1 MKKRLR
7 PVILLLLAA
16 APLALVAGVWLRM
29 TAPLPPEVR
38 LPASRSALEDAA
50 RRHAATLGLDAGA
63 VAVRIT
69 PEFHDS
75 ARIYALRAAAPGVV
89 ALLNPGFVIGAG
101 LRAGEISASIR
112 MNPHGQL
119 LGFDLESE
127 ELSAPPELTE
137 EVVRAAATR
146 FVDDWLGF
154 APGLTISPL
163 ARAPRGRAN
172 RFTFEV
178 LPGDEPRARFSGS
191 ILMHGTRPLSAQ
203 LRPEFDS
210 AFAARFGKRTA
221 LRNTI
226 SSITALVTIGLTL
239 YALVLYRRRIRE
251 KEAPR
256 SRVRILIIAFALLGG
271 GHIALNFET
280 FANVD
285 APGETLPWYASV
297 LAAAGGGVLFAA
309 GGFLA
314 GAAYGAGEGQF
325 REGFPG
331 KMTSF
336 DALLAGHSRSRNVG
350 RSVTAGA
357 AAAAWAL
364 LAVSLG
370 AMVLGP
376 RSVLLLP
383 GPSIASSLGRLPW
396 VSTVM
401 DLPLGAVFVIVAGLF
416 MPLTF
421 ALRHVRPGWR
431 RWAILLTCTWLAT
444 GGFNDYNFVDSGQML
459 EPLIAVAVV
468 LAPFFLVD
476 LLAAITATSL
486 YYFGLQAS
494 ALAAVAPWMLP
505 GVLAQFTAVTL
516 VLLILGLAWRSGEDV
531 SEEEVKPD
539 YARNLDQRLSMR
551 SEISAAREAQLRLLP
566 AEPPVVAGLSLAASC
581 RPTGDVGADFY
592 DFFPLPDGRLVVFV
606 ASGGGLGVASALT
619 IALAKGYL
627 MSDLRRSDPPGATLT
642 RLRGLLTGRLGEVA
656 QRARFALIRIDP
668 GTGLV
673 EAARWGEVPGV
684 WHVSSSNQQAAPL
697 AFSDAAGSLPSTDWH
712 LTPGDALI
720 LHTEGLIS
728 ALEDQSSAGI
738 LHWFQRLSAHGAF
751 DAHILHAH
759 LLLQLTRGK
768 ERTLQRRLRSDLTTV
783 VLRLEHLSAKR
794 QEAAA

>member
-1 MKKRLR
+1 MEKRLR
-7 PVILLLLAA
+7 PVMILLLAA
-16 APLALVAGVWLRM
+16 APLALVAAVWLRM

-38 LPASRSALEDAA
+38 LPASRAALEDAA
-50 RRHAATLGLDAGA
+50 RRHAAALGLDAGA
-63 VAVRIT
+63 AAVRIK

-75 ARIYALRAAAPGVV
+75 ARIYALRAATPGVV
-89 ALLNPGFVIGAG
+89 ALLDPGFAIDAG
-101 LRAGEISASIR
+101 LRTGEVSASIR

-119 LGFDLESE
+119 LGFDLEYE
-127 ELSAPPELTE
+127 ELSAPPDLPED
-137 EVVRAAATR
+137 EVLAAATR

-163 ARAPRGRAN
+163 ARATRGRAN
-172 RFTFEV
+172 RFTFEA
-178 LPGDEPRARFSGS
+178 LPGSEPGARFSGS

-210 AFAARFGKRTA
+210 AFASQFRKRTA
-221 LRNTI
+221 LRNAI

-256 SRVRILIIAFALLGG
+256 GRVRILIIAFALLGG
-271 GHIALNFET
+271 GHIALNFES

-297 LAAAGGGVLFAA
+297 LAAAGGGLLFAA

-336 DALLAGHSRSRNVG
+336 DALLAGHARSRNVG

-370 AMVLGP
+370 AMALGP

-401 DLPLGAVFVIVAGLF
+401 DLPVAAVFVIVAGLF

-431 RWAILLTCTWLAT
+431 RWAILLTCAWLAA
-444 GGFNDYNFVDSGQML
+444 GGFNDFNFVNGGQML
-459 EPLIAVAVV
+459 EPLLAVAVL

-476 LLAAITATSL
+476 LLAAITATLL
-486 YYFGLQAS
+486 YFFGLQAA

-505 GVLAQFTAVTL
+505 GVLVQFAVVTL
-516 VLLILGLAWRSGEDV
+516 VLLILGMAWRSGEDV

-539 YARNLDQRLSMR
+539 YAKNLDQRLSMR

-592 DFFPLPDGRLVVFV
+592 DFFPLPGGRLVVFV

-627 MSDLRRSDPPGATLT
+627 MSDLRRGDPPAVTLA

-673 EAARWGEVPGV
+673 EAARWGEMPGV
-684 WHVSSSNQQAAPL
+684 WLVSGSSQQATSL
-697 AFSDAAGSLPSTDWH
+697 DFDAGAGSLPSSDWH

-720 LHTEGLIS
+720 LHTEGLVS
-728 ALEDQSSAGI
+728 ALEDQSAAGVRQ
-738 LHWFQRLSAHGAF
+738 WFQRLCAHGAF

-768 ERTLQRRLRSDLTTV
+768 EKALQRRLRSDLTTV
-783 VLRLEHLSAKR
+783 VLRLEHLNEQR